1 MTIRLSSDP
10 LSYSSCLPSALPCKT
25 GYPGYP
31 GKFFGNSGDFLK
43 FSLHV
48 AALTKIKNIFIVC
61 RGTQKYEIVGRGV
74 GGQRLEILIFMGVL
88 CVGLGLRDRN
98 WGC

>member
-1 MTIRLSSDP
+1 MPNLKVRELTLQNWVSRVSGI
-10 LSYSSCLPSALPCKT
+10 
-25 GYPGYP
+25 PGEIF
-31 GKFFGNSGDFLK
+31 GKLGDFLK
-43 FSLHV
+43 SSLHV

-88 CVGLGLRDRN
+88 CVSLGLRDRN
-98 WGC
+98 

>member
-1 MTIRLSSDP
+1 M
-10 LSYSSCLPSALPCKT
+10 
-25 GYPGYP
+25 
-31 GKFFGNSGDFLK
+31 
-43 FSLHV
+43 
-48 AALTKIKNIFIVC
+48 C

-98 WGC
+98 LDVNIGGEVPCGDWGRVRDRYGGILGQTLAKLLL